1 MRVLYAVSLMIVGV
15 FGFWAILPSQ
25 QERSAEITNIE
36 EFLPTIMK
44 EAAIPGMAVSR
55 VKDGK
60 LVFQQVYGMADVESG
75 EAVTQNTPF
84 NIASISKPIMGV
96 TLLQLVDNGNLELD
110 RDINTY
116 LPFKVDNPH
125 IRGEKITLRNLAS
138 HTAGIADYYDYA
150 TYSENRDPEISLE
163 QHLRSLLTK
172 DGSLYNNGDHY
183 LKSMPGKRRQYSN
196 LSAGLAGLLV
206 ESAIGQTLAD
216 YSKDTLFHR
225 LEMESASWKLNGMDL
240 NSIAVPYKVEQCV
253 PFVGLCTDDE
263 SSKINYFVGEFIKPP
278 FEYKKFHP
286 YPHNGNPQ
294 YPDGGVRVSIAD
306 LSDFLLAVLHNRDKS
321 GAKLLSDAM
330 YEEMFRLQL
339 PKSVSDSQRFFWRD
353 RDGLVG
359 HMGSDLGVFTAMY
372 FDPDR
377 KDGFII
383 LMNRGMDSKS
393 AEAMRHIARRLVQI

>member
-263 SSKINYFVGEFIKPP
+263 SSKINYFVGRFIKPP

-321 GAKLLSDAM
+321 GAKLLSDTM

-393 AEAMRHIARRLVQI
+393 AEAMRHIAKRLVQI